1 MDAVGE
7 FQIQELFGRDILAL
21 DLLII
26 YNTIETVSKGDGGAA
41 CKGNSVE
48 SIVAPTESTTACE
61 EEIPLEVLNYNEEDY
76 ESDVVY
82 DDDDYGYDD
91 NGDDYG
97 YDDDEDS

>member
-7 FQIQELFGRDILAL
+7 FQIQELFGRDIVAL

-26 YNTIETVSKGDGGAA
+26 YNTIETVSSADSAASKGGDVGSIIAPI
-41 CKGNSVE
+41 E
-48 SIVAPTESTTACE
+48 SATACG
-61 EEIPLEVLNYNEEDY
+61 EEIPIEVLNYNEEDY

-91 NGDDYG
+91 NGDDCG
-97 YDDDEDS
+97 YDDEES

>member
-7 FQIQELFGRDILAL
+7 FQIQELFGRDIVAL

-26 YNTIETVSKGDGGAA
+26 YNTIETVGSADGAASKGNNLGSG
-41 CKGNSVE
+41 
-48 SIVAPTESTTACE
+48 IAPTESATACE
-61 EEIPLEVLNYNEEDY
+61 EEIPIEVLNYNEEDY

-97 YDDDEDS
+97 YDDEES